1 MQNLV
6 SFCAFLA
13 LLLLASCG
21 SPSEKG
27 AVLSLYQS
35 DKIVLSESDV
45 LNSQMEAV
53 DRKLSIDVR
62 LNLIWNKEWDKSP
75 QAHYKVERTHQFTIP
90 AFVKNNTKGQFEGIA
105 VIDLIRPKSETT
117 LPKELRCVY
126 RQSAPDRNFTFLFC
140 TEKSALI
147 TMAKLDKIQ
156 ASALNLISAEQREK
170 VSFQLSLGDSV
181 SGYFAYPLNEV
192 DHGKTKTKFNGE
204 VELNFQK

>member
-35 DKIVLSESDV
+35 DKVVLSESDV

>member
-170 VSFQLSLGDSV
+170 VTFQLSLGDSV

>member
-1 MQNLV
+1 MQKLV
-6 SFCAFLA
+6 SFCAFLS

-35 DKIVLSESDV
+35 DKIVLAENSS

-53 DRKLSIDVR
+53 DRKFSVDVR
-62 LNLIWNKEWDKSP
+62 LNLFWNKEWDKSP

-90 AFVKNNTKGQFEGIA
+90 ASIKNTTKGQFEGIA
-105 VIDLIRPKSETT
+105 VLDLSRPKSETT

-126 RQSAPDRNFTFLFC
+126 RQSSADRDFSFLFC
-140 TEKSALI
+140 TEKSSPI
-147 TMAKLDKIQ
+147 TMAKLEKIQ
-156 ASALNLISAEQREK
+156 ASALNLINADQREK
-170 VSFQLSLGDSV
+170 VKFQLELGDSV
-181 SGYFAYPLNEV
+181 TGYFAYPLNEN